1 MNFIVNL
8 SLNETG
14 RKALGVE
21 VKTLY
26 MNANDRFEINGD
38 MIEKE
43 FPMAL
48 VAMYEVVPSFL
59 ELPVGS
65 YVAVVSASGDRFLG
79 EVINGWYKNRVHVK
93 IYNSDGYA
101 STYSSEFHPNGVEVT
116 HSKTK
121 LHIENITDEEVAKM
135 KDAIKNKPFI
145 AMLNMLLENSNVN
158 TDEIKM
164 PEWLSFET
172 VEKITEMLNADS
184 EAYYD

>member
-79 EVINGWYKNRVHVK
+79 EIINGWCKNRVNVK
-93 IYNSDGYA
+93 VHNDDAYA
-101 STYSSEFHPNGVEVT
+101 SSYSTEFHPNGVEVT

-121 LHIENITDEEVAKM
+121 LHIELISPSEVVELKE
-135 KDAIKNKPFI
+135 AIKNKPFN
-145 AMLNMLLENSNVN
+145 AMMEMLLDNSDVKP
-158 TDEIKM
+158 EAIKM
-164 PEWLSFET
+164 PEWMTFET
-172 VEKITEMLNADS
+172 VEKITEILNDDYN
-184 EAYYD
+184 AYFD

>member
-14 RKALGVE
+14 RKALGVDI
-21 VKTLY
+21 KTIY
-26 MNANDRFEINGD
+26 MDANDRFEINAD
-38 MIEKE
+38 RIEKE

-79 EVINGWYKNRVHVK
+79 EVTNGWYKNRVHVK
-93 IYNSDGYA
+93 VHNDDAYA
-101 STYSSEFHPNGVEVT
+101 SSYSTEFHPNGVEVT

-121 LHIENITDEEVAKM
+121 LHIELISPSEVVELKE
-135 KDAIKNKPFI
+135 AIKNKPFN
-145 AMLNMLLENSNVN
+145 AMMEMLLDNSNVKPE
-158 TDEIKM
+158 EIKM

>member
-14 RKALGVE
+14 RKALCIE
-21 VKTLY
+21 VKTIY
-26 MNANDRFEINGD
+26 MNAENKEAITAA
-38 MIEKE
+38 MIDKE
-43 FPMAL
+43 FPIVL
-48 VAMYEVVPSFL
+48 VKEFDVTPSFL

-79 EVINGWYKNRVHVK
+79 EIINGWYKNRVNVK
-93 IYNSDGYA
+93 VHNDDAYA
-101 STYSSEFHPNGVEVT
+101 SSYSTEFHPNGVEVT
-116 HSKTK
+116 HSKSK

-145 AMLNMLLENSNVN
+145 AMLNMLLENSGVN
-158 TDEIKM
+158 AEEIKM

-172 VEKITEMLNADS
+172 VEKITEMLKDDS
-184 EAYYD
+184 VVYYD